1 MCGVVASAN
10 CGAGL
15 AIVTFVGGSV
25 VTGRTSMGP
34 ARKGL
39 LLTTTVVAAALRFYF
54 RSDPND
60 IRLSRDVMIA
70 LWEELYEAT
79 GVGFAEC

>member
-1 MCGVVASAN
+1 
-10 CGAGL
+10 
-15 AIVTFVGGSV
+15 
-25 VTGRTSMGP
+25 MGP
-34 ARKGL
+34 ARKDL
-39 LLTTTVVAAALRFYF
+39 LLTATVVAAALRFYF

>member
-1 MCGVVASAN
+1 
-10 CGAGL
+10 
-15 AIVTFVGGSV
+15 
-25 VTGRTSMGP
+25 
-34 ARKGL
+34 L
-39 LLTTTVVAAALRFYF
+39 LLAATSVATALRFYF

-70 LWEELYEAT
+70 HREERYEST